1 MVQEWQNKGHFS
13 WLHSSQPMSHVAVQ
27 SLSCIWLFATP
38 LTAACQASQIPV
50 HWVGD
55 ANQPSLSLLLPSP
68 LALNLFQHQELFQW
82 VSSSHLVAK
91 VMELWLQLPMNIQGW
106 FPLGLT
112 ALIYLPSKTLSSCLL
127 QHQNSKASILQ
138 CSAFLLVQL
147 SYPYRTN
154 GKKHS
159 LHYKKFVGKV
169 MSLLFNTLFRFFIAL
184 LPRNRSFQIR
194 GCSQRLLWFWSPR
207 K

>member
-1 MVQEWQNKGHFS
+1 MFLPAYVSCCCSVPKLYLTLCDPMDCSMPGFS
-13 WLHSSQPMSHVAVQ
+13 NSCPLSRWCQPTISFSVALFSSHSQ
-27 SLSCIWLFATP
+27 SFP
-38 LTAACQASQIPV
+38 AS
-50 HWVGD
+50 GT
-55 ANQPSLSLLLPSP
+55 
-68 LALNLFQHQELFQW
+68 W

-147 SYPYRTN
+147 SYPYMTN

-159 LHYKKFVGKV
+159 LHYTEICWQSDVSAF
-169 MSLLFNTLFRFFIAL
+169 
-184 LPRNRSFQIR
+184 
-194 GCSQRLLWFWSPR
+194 
-207 K
+207 